1 MQANLLWQKTG
12 QLLPEGVEEKKKNRK
27 EGLQRDRKK
36 LSGVVSMSTILNM
49 VLVSR
54 AYIKYIYNTY
64 KIKLYTLNTCSLL
77 YVNYTLIK
85 LF

>member
-1 MQANLLWQKTG
+1 M
-12 QLLPEGVEEKKKNRK
+12 PEGVEEKKKNRK